1 MNGHEVV
8 IGTTLMLIGENSRT
22 VVCSVGEQLE
32 MTVWSLPPGIKVTP
46 VLDRSKLV
54 NATISTV
61 QRNLIEGAI
70 LVAVALFLL
79 LGNVRAAL
87 IAVAIIP
94 ISFFMTA
101 IGMNYLGVSGNLM
114 SLGALDFGLIVD
126 GSVIIIENCL
136 RRLSERQHHEGRLL
150 TLRERLEETTIAT
163 QEMIKPTVY
172 GQAIILLVFAP
183 LLTFQG
189 VEGKTFS
196 PMAITLMLALIAAFI
211 LSITFIPAMVALV
224 MRNKVSEKDVFVI
237 RWIKAKYEPVLR
249 QAVARPWPFVGGGL
263 ALFAVAGVIFTML
276 GQEFIPTLDER
287 NLAMAS
293 QRVPS
298 TAVEQ
303 SIRMQRGV
311 ENAII
316 ALPEV
321 ELMFSKTGTAEVAT
335 DPMPPNISDGFI
347 ILKPQDQWPEGVNT
361 KEDVIERVEV
371 AVNV

>member
-1 MNGHEVV
+1 
-8 IGTTLMLIGENSRT
+8 
-22 VVCSVGEQLE
+22 
-32 MTVWSLPPGIKVTP
+32 
-46 VLDRSKLV
+46 
-54 NATISTV
+54 
-61 QRNLIEGAI
+61 
-70 LVAVALFLL
+70 
-79 LGNVRAAL
+79 
-87 IAVAIIP
+87 
-94 ISFFMTA
+94 
-101 IGMNYLGVSGNLM
+101 
-114 SLGALDFGLIVD
+114 
-126 GSVIIIENCL
+126 
-136 RRLSERQHHEGRLL
+136 
-150 TLRERLEETTIAT
+150 
-163 QEMIKPTVY
+163 
-172 GQAIILLVFAP
+172 
-183 LLTFQG
+183 
-189 VEGKTFS
+189 
-196 PMAITLMLALIAAFI
+196 
-211 LSITFIPAMVALV
+211 MVALV

-311 ENAII
+311 ESAII

-347 ILKPQDQWPEGVNT
+347 ILKPQDQWPDGVNT
-361 KEDVIERVEV
+361 KEDVIERIEAAAAGQVGNGYELSQPIELRFNELIAGV
-371 AVNV
+371 RGDV